1 MKPFRIRPGIAKS
14 GGSQQDVGGESDLT
28 ALDPVEV
35 EAEPAESSLAPVYE
49 VSRDP
54 AQALVIHCG
63 DPRFQDAFR
72 RFITEE
78 LGYRNYVPI
87 VIGGGVHA
95 FGVQSFL
102 PKNFKILW
110 EQIKFFVKEGRIR
123 NVVIINHDD
132 CAWYKKMKGYHPMVR
147 LATRGKLDL
156 VVAARTILRDFAG
169 VTVRSYWASLEG
181 DAISFSEVNGKA

>member
-1 MKPFRIRPGIAKS
+1 MRLHRVKRKDHGSSSGSTPADGNDTRP
-14 GGSQQDVGGESDLT
+14 
-28 ALDPVEV
+28 EV
-35 EAEPAESSLAPVYE
+35 EIEPDVIAADGRPFYPLDGAAS
-49 VSRDP
+49 
-54 AQALVIHCG
+54 QALVIHCG
-63 DPRFQDAFR
+63 DPRFQTAFR

-78 LGYRNYVPI
+78 LGLANYTPV
-87 VIGGGVHA
+87 VVGGGIHA

-110 EQIKFFVKEGRIR
+110 EQIKFFIKEGGIR

-132 CAWYKKMKGYHPMVR
+132 CAWYKKMKGYHPLVR

-156 VVAARTILRDFAG
+156 VVAARTILRDFAC

-181 DAISFSEVNGKA
+181 DSI